1 MENKI
6 NYLKIDGD
14 LVYIKEPT
22 FQELDYV
29 DELWSD
35 IKTTGKIGGPFRLKD
50 KKQFFETMIYP
61 GNGLNKYFLIY
72 DKEDNKVGE
81 ISFRKDEE
89 HSKKAMFNVKIKW
102 EYRGK
107 RYAKAAM
114 DLILDYYFNQYG
126 GEIMEDNIA
135 IENINAQKIFLT
147 YGFEHVTTN
156 EEEFLVRLT
165 KDNFN
170 KLSR

>member
-14 LVYIKEPT
+14 LVYINEPT
-22 FQELDYV
+22 FPELDYV
-29 DELWSD
+29 EELWGD
-35 IKTTGKIGGPFRLKD
+35 IKTTGEVGGPFKLKD
-50 KKQFFETMIYP
+50 KEQFFKSMIYP
-61 GNGLNKYFLIY
+61 GNRLNKYFLIY
-72 DKEDNKVGE
+72 DKEDTKVGE
-81 ISFRKDEE
+81 ISFRKVEE

-107 RYAKAAM
+107 GYAKAAM
-114 DLILDYYFNQYG
+114 DLILNYYFNQYG
-126 GEIMEDNIA
+126 GEVMEDSIA
-135 IENINAQKIFLT
+135 IENKNAQRIFLV
-147 YGFEHVTTN
+147 YGFEHVSTN

-165 KDNFN
+165 KERFN